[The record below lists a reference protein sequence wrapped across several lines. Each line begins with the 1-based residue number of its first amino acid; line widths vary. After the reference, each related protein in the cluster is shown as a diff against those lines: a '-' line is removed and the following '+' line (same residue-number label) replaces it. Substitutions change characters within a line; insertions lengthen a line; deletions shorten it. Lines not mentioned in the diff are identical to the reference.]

1 MAPQS
6 KVSVGSSS
14 PASRLSSTPPSSPP
28 EQTPII
34 DVDSELDQDFLND
47 EEKAIHAENEKARLA
62 NEQQEIKQNK
72 RGRKKAPIKDREAK
86 AQELAE
92 LLNKCEQFTGI
103 LKNNSKSLGQVG
115 RDFDGNML
123 GGHNIEMSEQPGNI
137 VGGQL
142 RPYQLEGLTWMYDIA
157 FQSMSGILADEM
169 GLGKTIQTISLVAK
183 LRESDY
189 KGPFLIVAPMS
200 TLSNWDEE
208 FAKWLPSVPVV
219 KYHGVPAHRQDIFKS
234 RIQKNYSEEVLTF
247 EVDGKTMKRREG
259 RVTDE
264 FPVVLT
270 TPEIIM
276 RDAKDLIKIRWGII
290 FIDEGHRLKNSE
302 SKLFRIL
309 QPFHSYSRFL
319 ITGTPLQND
328 LKELWSLLHFLLP
341 TVFTEW
347 ELFEAYFDFSDLRDE
362 KTTEGFLE
370 EKKTHEMITKI
381 QQILQPLL
389 LRRIKADVEHLLPKK
404 REYILY
410 APMTQDQTE
419 LCDVISDETRDTRD
433 YLEEKVVERLRANAT
448 SSTRKAKT
456 TKLAKPTKVA
466 KGEESASE
474 EEAPLAQLAIRKKPS
489 GRPPKSAP
497 KNAFEQM
504 MKGGLASKN
513 DGKRKRKAND
523 GASSPASKS
532 SKSSRHST
540 PASTR
545 GRKARNPKS
554 YSEAASD
561 EEDALSDGEF
571 EEKLAQEVA
580 EKEETPE
587 NDLTPEEAEKVRV
600 KEAAKKEMSTKKLG
614 NPLMQLRLACNS
626 PHNFYNA
633 WPDDRPV
640 DESLVTASGKMLL
653 LDRLLKSLFER
664 GHKVLIFSQ
673 FKTQLDLIQDYA
685 QELREWIVCRID
697 GSVSQEERQRQIKEF
712 NENPDFKLFLLSTR
726 AGGQGINLASA
737 DSVILFDSDWN
748 PQQDLQAQDRAHRI
762 GQKNPVIIYRLATKN
777 TVEEALLLNADAKRR
792 LEKLVIKK
800 ADYKSKGQ
808 KLRDEV
814 MTKEAL
820 KVLLK
825 KDGEVFRYK
834 SGDQILSDE
843 DLDVLTDRS
852 EEAYVKAAKGLG
864 DAEAFKIVETKV
876 GGLMAVTGMAKKE
889 EEG

>member
-1 MAPQS
+1 M
-6 KVSVGSSS
+6 
-14 PASRLSSTPPSSPP
+14 
-28 EQTPII
+28 I

-62 NEQQEIKQNK
+62 NEQQELKQNK
-72 RGRKKAPIKDREAK
+72 RGRKKAPVKDREAK
-86 AQELAE
+86 ASELAE

-219 KYHGVPAHRQDIFKS
+219 KYHGAPAHRQYIFKTQ
-234 RIQKNYSEEVLTF
+234 IQKNYSEEVLSF
-247 EVDGKTMKRREG
+247 EVDGKVMKRREG
-259 RVTDE
+259 RVTDD

-362 KTTEGFLE
+362 KTTEDFLQ
-370 EKKTHEMITKI
+370 EKKTHEMISKI

-410 APMTQDQTE
+410 APMTQEQTE
-419 LCDVISDETRDTRD
+419 LCDVISDETRDTRE
-433 YLEEKVVERLRANAT
+433 YLEEKVAERLTAAAA
-448 SSTRKAKT
+448 SASKKAIKPAKT
-456 TKLAKPTKVA
+456 AKAIKVTKV
-466 KGEESASE
+466 EDSDSE
-474 EEAPLAQLAIRKKPS
+474 EDVPLAQMPIRKKP
-489 GRPPKSAP
+489 GRPPKSVS
-497 KNAFEQM
+497 KNPFEQM
-504 MKGGLASKN
+504 MKGGGLTSN
-513 DGKRKRKAND
+513 KRKATD

-545 GRKARNPKS
+545 GRKARNPVS
-554 YSEAASD
+554 YSEAISD
-561 EEDALSDGEF
+561 EEDALSDDEF
-571 EEKLAQEVA
+571 EEKLARELG
-580 EKEETPE
+580 EKDETPE
-587 NDLTPEEAEKVRV
+587 SDLSPEETEVARI
-600 KEAAKKEMSTKKLG
+600 KEAA
-614 NPLMQLRLACNS
+614 
-626 PHNFYNA
+626 
-633 WPDDRPV
+633 
-640 DESLVTASGKMLL
+640 
-653 LDRLLKSLFER
+653 
-664 GHKVLIFSQ
+664 
-673 FKTQLDLIQDYA
+673 
-685 QELREWIVCRID
+685 
-697 GSVSQEERQRQIKEF
+697 
-712 NENPDFKLFLLSTR
+712 
-726 AGGQGINLASA
+726 
-737 DSVILFDSDWN
+737 
-748 PQQDLQAQDRAHRI
+748 
-762 GQKNPVIIYRLATKN
+762 
-777 TVEEALLLNADAKRR
+777 
-792 LEKLVIKK
+792 
-800 ADYKSKGQ
+800 SK
-808 KLRDEV
+808 
-814 MTKEAL
+814 
-820 KVLLK
+820 
-825 KDGEVFRYK
+825 
-834 SGDQILSDE
+834 
-843 DLDVLTDRS
+843 
-852 EEAYVKAAKGLG
+852 
-864 DAEAFKIVETKV
+864 
-876 GGLMAVTGMAKKE
+876 
-889 EEG
+889 

>member
-1 MAPQS
+1 MARKS
-6 KVSVGSSS
+6 KAVDGSSS

-28 EQTPII
+28 ELSPII

-47 EEKAIHAENEKARLA
+47 EERAIHEENEKARLA
-62 NEQQEIKQNK
+62 NEQQELKQNK
-72 RGRKKAPIKDREAK
+72 RGRKKAPIKDRDAK
-86 AQELAE
+86 ASELQE

-115 RDFDGNML
+115 RDFDGNLL

-183 LRESDY
+183 LRESGY

-208 FAKWLPSVPVV
+208 FAKWLPSVPAA
-219 KYHGVPAHRQDIFKS
+219 KYHGAPAHRQDLFRT
-234 RIQKNYSEEVLTF
+234 RIQKNYSEEVLSF
-247 EVDGKTMKRREG
+247 DVSGKTMKRREG
-259 RVTDE
+259 RVTDD
-264 FPVVLT
+264 FPIVLT

-362 KTTEGFLE
+362 KTTEGFLQ
-370 EKKTHEMITKI
+370 EKKTHEMIAKI

-389 LRRIKADVEHLLPKK
+389 LRRVKADVEHLLPKK

-410 APMTQDQTE
+410 APMTKEQTE
-419 LCDVISDETRDTRD
+419 LCDVLSDETRDTRQ
-433 YLEEKVVERLRANAT
+433 YLEEKVVERLTANPA
-448 SSTRKAKT
+448 SVPRN
-456 TKLAKPTKVA
+456 PKVA
-466 KGEESASE
+466 AKVEDSDEDE
-474 EEAPLAQLAIRKKPS
+474 NVPLANLVARKRGRGQL
-489 GRPPKSAP
+489 PKSAP
-497 KNAFEQM
+497 ARNPFEQM
-504 MKGGLASKN
+504 MKG
-513 DGKRKRKAND
+513 KRKMDHA
-523 GASSPASKS
+523 ASLPIPKSIKS
-532 SKSSRHST
+532 STRST
-540 PASTR
+540 PVSTR
-545 GRKARNPKS
+545 GRKAKNPKS
-554 YSEAASD
+554 YSEAVSED
-561 EEDALSDGEF
+561 EDVLSDDEF
-571 EEKLAQEVA
+571 EEKLAQELL
-580 EKEETPE
+580 EKDVTPE
-587 NDLTPEEAEKVRV
+587 DDLSPEER
-600 KEAAKKEMSTKKLG
+600 KEARIKDAAKKEMSTKKLG

-626 PHNFYNA
+626 PHNFYNP
-633 WPDDRPV
+633 WPEDRPV
-640 DESLVTASGKMLL
+640 DETLVTASGKMLL
-653 LDRLLKSLFER
+653 LDRLLKFLFKR

-685 QELREWIVCRID
+685 QELRKWIVCRID

-712 NENPDFKLFLLSTR
+712 NENPEFRMFLLSTR

-808 KLRDEV
+808 KVRDEA

-825 KDGEVFRYK
+825 KDGEVFTYK

-843 DLDVLTDRS
+843 DLNVLCDRS
-852 EEAYVKAAKGLG
+852 EEAYKKASEGLG

-876 GGLMAVTGMAKKE
+876 GGLMAVTGLGAKKD
-889 EEG
+889 GLQ

>member
-1 MAPQS
+1 MARPS
-6 KVSVGSSS
+6 KASIGSSS

-28 EQTPII
+28 EQSPII

-47 EEKAIHAENEKARLA
+47 EDKAIHVENEKARLA

-72 RGRKKAPIKDREAK
+72 RRRKKVPVKDREAK
-86 AQELAE
+86 ASELAE

-219 KYHGVPAHRQDIFKS
+219 KYHGAPAHRQDVFQT
-234 RIQKNYSEEVLTF
+234 RIQENYSEEVLSF
-247 EVDGKTMKRREG
+247 EVDGKVMKRREG
-259 RVTDE
+259 RVTDD

-362 KTTEGFLE
+362 KTTEGFLQ
-370 EKKTHEMITKI
+370 EKKTHEMISKI

-410 APMTQDQTE
+410 APMTQEQTE
-419 LCDVISDETRDTRD
+419 LCDVISDEIRDTRE
-433 YLEEKVVERLRANAT
+433 YLEEKVAERLTANAAF
-448 SSTRKAKT
+448 STRQIT
-456 TKLAKPTKVA
+456 KPTKVA
-466 KGEESASE
+466 KVEESDTE
-474 EEAPLAQLAIRKKPS
+474 EDVPLAQLAIRKKPR

-504 MKGGLASKN
+504 MKGSFAAKT
-513 DGKRKRKAND
+513 DAKRKRNAND
-523 GASSPASKS
+523 RNSSLASKS

-561 EEDALSDGEF
+561 EEDALSDDEF
-571 EEKLAQEVA
+571 EEKLAQEFV
-580 EKEETPE
+580 EKDESPE
-587 NDLTPEEAEKVRV
+587 DDLTPEEAEAARI

-633 WPDDRPV
+633 WPDNRPV

-653 LDRLLKSLFER
+653 LDRLLKSLFAR

-673 FKTQLDLIQDYA
+673 FKIQLDLIQDYA
-685 QELREWIVCRID
+685 QELREWVVCRID
-697 GSVSQEERQRQIKEF
+697 GSVSQEERQRQIQEF
-712 NENPDFKLFLLSTR
+712 NENPEFKLFLLSTR

-825 KDGEVFRYK
+825 KDGEVFTYK

-876 GGLMAVTGMAKKE
+876 GGLMAVAGLGKKE
-889 EEG
+889 EMK

>member
-1 MAPQS
+1 MGRQVKATS
-6 KVSVGSSS
+6 RSSS
-14 PASRLSSTPPSSPP
+14 PASRSSSTPPSSPP
-28 EQTPII
+28 SEMSPIV

-47 EEKAIHAENEKARLA
+47 EEKAIREENEKARLA
-62 NEQQEIKQNK
+62 NEQQEQRQTK
-72 RGRKKAPIKDREAK
+72 RGRKKAPIKDRDAK

-103 LKNNSKSLGQVG
+103 LKGNSKSLGQVG
-115 RDFDGNML
+115 RDFEGNVL
-123 GGHNIEMSEQPGNI
+123 GGNNIEMSEQPGNI

-183 LRESDY
+183 LRESGY

-208 FAKWLPSVPVV
+208 FEKWLPSVPVV
-219 KYHGVPAHRQDIFKS
+219 KYHGAPTHRQDIFRTK
-234 RIQKNYSEEVLTF
+234 IQKNYSEEVLSF
-247 EVDGKTMKRREG
+247 DVDGKTIKRREG
-259 RVTDE
+259 RVTDD

-370 EKKTHEMITKI
+370 EKRTHEMISKI

-410 APMTQDQTE
+410 APMTQEQTE
-419 LCDVISDETRDTRD
+419 LCDVLTDETRDTRD
-433 YLEEKVVERLRANAT
+433 YLEQKVVERLNENAA
-448 SSTRKAKT
+448 SEAHK
-456 TKLAKPTKVA
+456 TKLTQVNKA
-466 KGEESASE
+466 EESDDDDV
-474 EEAPLAQLAIRKKPS
+474 PLAKLSLRKKGR
-489 GRPPKSAP
+489 GRPLNSTAA
-497 KNAFEQM
+497 KNPFELM
-504 MKGGLASKN
+504 MKGGLASK
-513 DGKRKRKAND
+513 KRKATNHV
-523 GASSPASKS
+523 SSPAPKS
-532 SKSSRHST
+532 SKSSRTST

-545 GRKARNPKS
+545 GRKGRKPKS
-554 YSEAASD
+554 YSEAASE
-561 EEDALSDGEF
+561 EEDALSDDEF
-571 EEKLAQEVA
+571 EEKLATEMLEKDDAVEDDINPE
-580 EKEETPE
+580 EKE
-587 NDLTPEEAEKVRV
+587 KIRI
-600 KEAAKKEMSTKKLG
+600 KEAAKNEMSVKKLG

-626 PHNFYNA
+626 PHNFYNP
-633 WPDDRPV
+633 WPEDRQV
-640 DESLVTASGKMLL
+640 DETLVTASGKMLL
-653 LDRLLKSLFER
+653 LDRLLKFLFKR

-697 GSVSQEERQRQIKEF
+697 GSVSQEERQRQIREF

-825 KDGEVFRYK
+825 KDGEVFTYK

-843 DLDVLTDRS
+843 DLNVLCDRS
-852 EEAYVKAAKGLG
+852 EEAYTKASQGLG
-864 DAEAFKIVETKV
+864 DADAFKIVETKV
-876 GGLMAVTGMAKKE
+876 GGLMAVTGLAPKKE
-889 EEG
+889 ESR

>member
-1 MAPQS
+1 MARNS
-6 KVSVGSSS
+6 KASTSPSS
-14 PASRLSSTPPSSPP
+14 PTSRLSSTPPSSPP
-28 EQTPII
+28 EQSPIM

-86 AQELAE
+86 ASELAE

-115 RDFDGNML
+115 RDFEGNML

-219 KYHGVPAHRQDIFKS
+219 KYHGAPAHRQEIFKT
-234 RIQKNYSEEVLTF
+234 RVQKNYSEEVLSF
-247 EVDGKTMKRREG
+247 EVDGKLMKRREG
-259 RVTDE
+259 RVTDD

-362 KTTEGFLE
+362 KTTEGFLQ
-370 EKKTHEMITKI
+370 EKKTHEMISKI

-410 APMTQDQTE
+410 APMTQEQTE
-419 LCDVISDETRDTRD
+419 LCNVINDEIRDTRE
-433 YLEEKVVERLRANAT
+433 YLEEKVAERLTVNAA
-448 SSTRKAKT
+448 SAPRKAKPI
-456 TKLAKPTKVA
+456 KPTKPIKIA
-466 KGEESASE
+466 KVEESDSE
-474 EEAPLAQLAIRKKPS
+474 EDVPLAQLSIRKKPR
-489 GRPPKSAP
+489 GHPPKSAA

-504 MKGGLASKN
+504 MKGGLAA
-513 DGKRKRKAND
+513 KRKRTAND

-540 PASTR
+540 PASNR
-545 GRKARNPKS
+545 GRKVRNPKS

-561 EEDALSDGEF
+561 EEDALSDDEF

-587 NDLTPEEAEKVRV
+587 DELTPEEMEAARI

-640 DESLVTASGKMLL
+640 DETLVTASGKMLL
-653 LDRLLKSLFER
+653 LDRLLKSLFAR

-712 NENPDFKLFLLSTR
+712 NENPNFKLFLLSTR

-825 KDGEVFRYK
+825 KDGEVFTYK

-876 GGLMAVTGMAKKE
+876 GGLMAVTGLGKKE
-889 EEG
+889 EKE

>member
-1 MAPQS
+1 MVRRS
-6 KVSVGSSS
+6 KASITSSS
-14 PASRLSSTPPSSPP
+14 PATRDLSTPPSSPP
-28 EQTPII
+28 ENSPIM

-62 NEQQEIKQNK
+62 NEQAELRAFNK

-103 LKNNSKSLGQVG
+103 LKKSSKSLGQVG
-115 RDFDGNML
+115 RDFEGNML
-123 GGHNIEMSEQPGNI
+123 GGQNIEMSEQPGNI
-137 VGGQL
+137 VNGTL

-208 FAKWLPSVPVV
+208 FEKWLPSVPVV
-219 KYHGVPAHRQDIFKS
+219 KYHGAPAHRQEIFKK
-234 RIQKNYSEEVLTF
+234 RIQKNYSEEVLSF
-247 EVDGKTMKRREG
+247 DVDGKTVKRREG
-259 RVTDE
+259 RVTDN

-362 KTTEGFLE
+362 KTTEGFLQ
-370 EKKTHEMITKI
+370 EKKTHEMISKI

-410 APMTQDQTE
+410 APMTQEQTE
-419 LCDVISDETRDTRD
+419 LCDVISDETRDTREF
-433 YLEEKVVERLRANAT
+433 LEEKVAERLRANT
-448 SSTRKAKT
+448 SLSCAKT
-456 TKLAKPTKVA
+456 TETTKAKPSKLLEVP
-466 KGEESASE
+466 KKEKSESE
-474 EEAPLAQLAIRKKPS
+474 EEEEVLLASLAVRKKPR

-497 KNAFEQM
+497 KNAFEQLM
-504 MKGGLASKN
+504 RGGIE
-513 DGKRKRKAND
+513 GKRKRGSDD
-523 GASSPASKS
+523 GTSSLASKS

-545 GRKARNPKS
+545 SRKGRMPKT
-554 YSEAASD
+554 YSEALSD
-561 EEDALSDGEF
+561 EEDALSDDEF
-571 EEKLAQEVA
+571 EEKLAHEMA
-580 EKEETPE
+580 KKDDTPE
-587 NDLTPEEAEKVRV
+587 DDLTPEETETARIR
-600 KEAAKKEMSTKKLG
+600 EAAKKEMSTKKLG

-633 WPDDRPV
+633 WPDTLAV
-640 DESLVTASGKMLL
+640 DETLVTASGKMLL
-653 LDRLLKSLFER
+653 LDRLLKSLFSR

-712 NENPDFKLFLLSTR
+712 NESPECKLFLLSTR

-762 GQKNPVIIYRLATKN
+762 GQKSPVIIYRLATKN

-800 ADYKSKGQ
+800 ADLKSKSR
-808 KLRDEV
+808 KLGEEV

-820 KVLLK
+820 RKLLS
-825 KDGEVFRYK
+825 KDGEVFVYK
-834 SGDQILSDE
+834 DGDELLSE
-843 DLDVLTDRS
+843 ADLDVLTDRS
-852 EEAYVKAAKGLG
+852 PEAYTKAEKGLG
-864 DAEAFKIVETKV
+864 DKEAFKIVETKA
-876 GGLMAVTGMAKKE
+876 GGLTLLG
-889 EEG
+889 

>member
-1 MAPQS
+1 MVRKS
-6 KVSVGSSS
+6 KASVTSSS
-14 PASRLSSTPPSSPP
+14 PAPRASSTPPSSPP
-28 EQTPII
+28 SDSPIMDI
-34 DVDSELDQDFLND
+34 DSELDQDFLND

-62 NEQQEIKQNK
+62 NEQAEVKASNK

-115 RDFDGNML
+115 RDFEGNVL
-123 GGHNIEMSEQPGNI
+123 GGQNIEMSEQPGNI
-137 VGGQL
+137 VNGQL

-208 FAKWLPSVPVV
+208 FEKWLPSVPVV
-219 KYHGVPAHRQDIFKS
+219 KYHGAPAHRQEIFKT
-234 RIQKNYSEEVLTF
+234 RIQKNYSEEVLSF
-247 EVDGKTMKRREG
+247 EVDGKTVKRREG
-259 RVTDE
+259 RVTDD

-362 KTTEGFLE
+362 KTTEGFLQ
-370 EKKTHEMITKI
+370 EKKTHEMISKI

-410 APMTQDQTE
+410 APMTQEQTE
-419 LCDVISDETRDTRD
+419 LCDVISDETKDTRE
-433 YLEEKVVERLRANAT
+433 YLEEKVAERLRATAL
-448 SSTRKAKT
+448 SSTSKSAKT
-456 TKLAKPTKVA
+456 SKSKPSKPTKVT
-466 KGEESASE
+466 KKEESDSE
-474 EEAPLAQLAIRKKPS
+474 EDVPLSSLAIRKKPR

-504 MKGGLASKN
+504 MKGGSN
-513 DGKRKRKAND
+513 GKRKLDD
-523 GASSPASKS
+523 GALTPASKS
-532 SKSSRHST
+532 SKSSRQST

-545 GRKARNPKS
+545 GRKGRAPKT
-554 YSEAASD
+554 YSEAPSD
-561 EEDALSDGEF
+561 EEDALSDDEF

-580 EKEETPE
+580 EKDNTPDD
-587 NDLTPEEAEKVRV
+587 DLTPEETEAARI

-633 WPDDRPV
+633 WPDNLAV
-640 DESLVTASGKMLL
+640 DETLVTASGKMLL
-653 LDRLLKSLFER
+653 LDRLLKSLFAR

-712 NENPDFKLFLLSTR
+712 NSNPDFKLFLLSTR

-800 ADYKSKGQ
+800 ADYKSKGK
-808 KLRDEV
+808 KLGEEV
-814 MTKEAL
+814 LTKEAL
-820 KVLLK
+820 RKLLL
-825 KDGEVFRYK
+825 KDGEVFRY
-834 SGDQILSDE
+834 SGEEILSE
-843 DLDVLTDRS
+843 ADLDVLTDRS
-852 EEAYVKAAKGLG
+852 KEAYMKAEKGLG
-864 DAEAFKIVETKV
+864 DSEGFRIVETKA
-876 GGLMAVTGMAKKE
+876 GGLTLLG
-889 EEG
+889 